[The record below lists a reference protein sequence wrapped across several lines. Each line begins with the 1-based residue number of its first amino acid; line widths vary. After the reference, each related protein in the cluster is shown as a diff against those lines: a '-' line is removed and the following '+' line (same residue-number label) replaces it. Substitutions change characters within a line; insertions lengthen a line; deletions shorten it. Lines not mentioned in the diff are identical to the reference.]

1 MNKFLNYIPLILI
14 VILLIIIN
22 DMGLLNL
29 SPLIKNIN
37 NNLFNII
44 TVNSVF
50 AGFLFTSITFFVGVS
65 NTKTIET
72 FERINYM
79 QKIYDNL
86 INGFI
91 SSMISILL
99 CVFSIFITPQLNK
112 IAYVDNSSFFQWIL
126 ITIIPILILSF
137 LLHTIFNF
145 MKAINHVKKI
155 IESIRR
161 KINKKAPT
169 KESVD
174 NTLKQIK

>member
-1 MNKFLNYIPLILI
+1 MNKLFNYIPLIVIVISLI
-14 VILLIIIN
+14 VIDN
-22 DMGLLNL
+22 FGLLNL

-37 NNLFNII
+37 DNLFNII

-65 NTKTIET
+65 NTKTIVV
-72 FERINYM
+72 FERIGYM

-99 CVFSIFITPQLNK
+99 CVFSEFITPQLYK
-112 IAYVDNSSFFQWIL
+112 IDFVNNSSFCEWIL

-145 MKAINHVKKI
+145 IKAINHIKEI
-155 IESIRR
+155 IKSIRR
-161 KINKKAPT
+161 KIKKEAPT
-169 KESVD
+169 EESID
-174 NTLKQIK
+174 DTLKQIK